1 MLVIKQGAVRL
12 SKRWIYFLVFVFIIV
27 LIVILWK
34 EDVDDKPKIVV
45 VLKELDNNPYWY
57 IVKAGAEKAF
67 DDLNIDGIVFAPS
80 NEYKIDEQ
88 ENLLQSLLKQNPDAL
103 IVSPIEE
110 SIISQLKKF
119 NKKNIPVLLIDT
131 DDPWENKTS
140 YIGTNNFDLGKL
152 GGALLGTQLQP
163 GDKVALITGD
173 IEQAVIG
180 DRIIGA
186 KTSLEAA
193 GITTILKTDV
203 PNNPLQAKREMETLL
218 DKHPDI
224 NGVYATTDILA
235 IASHEIIIKNGY
247 NIPIVGADG
256 IVEMIKLIEDET
268 LLGTVAQNPYDMG
281 YLSVET
287 AVRAIKGENVEMYV
301 DSGVDIIVKGNAT
314 HRKDFIKKI
323 LR

>member
-1 MLVIKQGAVRL
+1 M

>member
-1 MLVIKQGAVRL
+1 M
-12 SKRWIYFLVFVFIIV
+12 SKRWIFFLAIV
-27 LIVILWK
+27 LITVIISSIWNPTRN
-34 EDVDDKPKIVV
+34 VKPKIVV
-45 VLKELDNNPYWY
+45 VLKELDSNPYWY
-57 IVKAGAEKAF
+57 IVKAGAEKGF
-67 DDLNIDGIVFAPS
+67 EDFNIDGLVFAPS
-80 NEYKIDEQ
+80 NEYKIEEQ
-88 ENLLQSLLKQNPDAL
+88 ENLLESLLKQNPDAL

-110 SIISQLKKF
+110 SIISLLKKF
-119 NKKNIPVLLIDT
+119 NEKNIPVLLIDT

-173 IEQAVIG
+173 IEQVVIG
-180 DRIIGA
+180 DRIVGA

-203 PNNPLQAKREMETLL
+203 PNNPLQAKSEMENLL

-235 IASHEIIIKNGY
+235 IASHEIINKNGY
-247 NIPIVGADG
+247 NKPVIGADG
-256 IVEMIKLIEDET
+256 IVEMIKLIENET
-268 LLGTVAQNPYDMG
+268 LSGTVAQNPYDMG

-301 DSGVDIIVKGNAT
+301 DSGVDIIVRGNAT